1 MTDKKDQL
9 KKLYKDAAYLHLF
22 HNGYKVLRDISR
34 IHWDDED
41 L

>member
-22 HNGYKVLRDISR
+22 HNGHKVRRDISR